1 MLIWRKLVHRRR
13 YRLLKFAVQHGWRL
27 CFGYQPCDEPFEGF
41 EPLSH
46 IVFHRRRHLARP
58 RSTDTAPTLGRH
70 GARVAD
76 GRPVPTSGQRGM
88 TLALIIAAYLAGV
101 ALVAFGTGKFFK
113 WLNRPLDDGDLDL
126 EGRS

>member
-1 MLIWRKLVHRRR
+1 
-13 YRLLKFAVQHGWRL
+13 
-27 CFGYQPCDEPFEGF
+27 
-41 EPLSH
+41 
-46 IVFHRRRHLARP
+46 
-58 RSTDTAPTLGRH
+58 
-70 GARVAD
+70 
-76 GRPVPTSGQRGM
+76 M